1 MKFEPPVQPFP
12 TNLRLSLINCVF
24 SADLHHVDV
33 QRNGYNQNRGIVDA
47 DNLYIACYVGLAKVR
62 KTIRT
67 FALKEDTVYSGG
79 KGSIDWADRARARR
93 VKAEASVQIK

>member
-47 DNLYIACYVGLAKVR
+47 DTVYIVCNVGLK
-62 KTIRT
+62 T
-67 FALKEDTVYSGG
+67 FALKVDIVCSGG
-79 KGSIDWADRARARR
+79 KGSIDQADRAPR
-93 VKAEASVQIK
+93 VKTEASVQMK